1 MNGRLRGNHGTD
13 TGGNDPCA
21 VNRQTGRG
29 NSYTDRT
36 IRWSGV
42 FDHVAPQG
50 CLRKEDIEECVSDVF
65 FELYRCRDK
74 IDLSKGS
81 LKTFLLTIAE
91 RQAIK
96 YYERKTDKFDKISLQ
111 EQLEKGEEPLSDHN
125 VEQQTIQKEE
135 SRLLIEAIKGL
146 GEPTASIV
154 IQKYYYGMTAKEI
167 GQRAGLSKNAVEKR
181 LKRGLEKLKTV
192 LQSEHDQLT

>member
-1 MNGRLRGNHGTD
+1 MEQIQEETILALLIDKPAEGIRILTAQYGGLVYSITWRRL
-13 TGGNDPCA
+13 
-21 VNRQTGRG
+21 
-29 NSYTDRT
+29 
-36 IRWSGV
+36 
-42 FDHVAPQG
+42 QG
-50 CLRKEDIEECVSDVF
+50 WLRKVDIEECVSDIF